1 VITFT
6 RKWKVILLVCVIV
19 PLSFLVAW
27 QTGLIGQPSTETIN
41 IKPVTWEF
49 AHPTGSLRINQ
60 WQNASFVDNACSIAF
75 AIVIGD
81 YSTMDSLGTLRF
93 LTRADISGKS
103 PNFYVKTASVSF
115 ANLTGSFGLEVQQT
129 QINFENLSLAEQ
141 IGAGADSVGFVG
153 NSSVKS
159 AYLSV
164 IAYWTVN
171 PPANLTCQ
179 ATAVLEVVYFNG
191 IMFRQI
197 LQPFNL
203 ILNGDRHVLEIN
215 ALLISATAPGVPANV
230 PVWVDDT
237 QYTTPVLLLL
247 PQGTYV
253 LKAESQVLEDS
264 QNYSFL
270 SWQGSSSSPSSYANP
285 FTLNLASDNDFTVYY
300 G

>member
-1 VITFT
+1 MIAFT

-19 PLSFLVAW
+19 LLGFVAAW

-41 IKPVTWEF
+41 IKPVIWEF
-49 AHPTGSLRINQ
+49 AHPTGDLQINQ
-60 WQNASFVDNACSIAF
+60 WQNASFVDNACSLAF
-75 AIVIGD
+75 NIVIGD
-81 YSTMDSLGTLRF
+81 YITTDSSGTLLF

-115 ANLTGSFGLEVQQT
+115 ANLTGSFGLEIQQT
-129 QINFENLSLAEQ
+129 QINFENLSLAWQ
-141 IGAGADSVGFVG
+141 VGAGADSVGFVG
-153 NSSVKS
+153 NSSSKS

-164 IAYWTVN
+164 LAYWDVK

-191 IMFRQI
+191 TMFRQI
-197 LQPFNL
+197 FQPFNL
-203 ILNGDRHVLEIN
+203 ILKGDRHVLEIKGY
-215 ALLISATAPGVPANV
+215 LLSPTGPGVAANI
-230 PVWVDDT
+230 PVGVDDT

-253 LKAESQVLEDS
+253 LKAESQVMENS

-285 FTLNLASDNDFTVYY
+285 LTLNLISDNDFTVTY